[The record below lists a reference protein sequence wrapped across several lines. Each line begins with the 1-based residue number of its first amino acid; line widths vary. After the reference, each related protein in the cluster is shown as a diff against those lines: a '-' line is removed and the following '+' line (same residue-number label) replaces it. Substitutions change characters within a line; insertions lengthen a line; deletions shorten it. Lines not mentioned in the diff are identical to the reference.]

1 MSKISNVS
9 EKRWISESSGYKNGL
24 PMSRRRTWIKRR
36 FDKFHISN
44 KPTRR
49 NFITKVFINEIVL
62 IYLGQYRL
70 RKRKQE
76 HKNVKKYTKAE
87 ILLKID
93 TLVEQFSENARKKHY
108 GLSLRSK
115 KRSKLLSKR
124 LFSLDN
130 EFDSWDRLKV
140 Q

>member
-1 MSKISNVS
+1 MHELASGDSDENVLS
-9 EKRWISESSGYKNGL
+9 V
-24 PMSRRRTWIKRR
+24 
-36 FDKFHISN
+36 
-44 KPTRR
+44 
-49 NFITKVFINEIVL
+49 KVFINEIVL

-87 ILLKID
+87 ILLKIG
-93 TLVEQFSENARKKHY
+93 TLVEQFSENARKKHS

-130 EFDSWDRLKV
+130 EFDS
-140 Q
+140 